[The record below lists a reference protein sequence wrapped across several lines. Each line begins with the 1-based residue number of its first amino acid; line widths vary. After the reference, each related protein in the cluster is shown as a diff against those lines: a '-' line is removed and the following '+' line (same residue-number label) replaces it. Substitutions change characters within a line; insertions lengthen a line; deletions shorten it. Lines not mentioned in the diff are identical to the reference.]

1 MARGA
6 SVLLSS
12 QLTLCPYGRTLA
24 RLYKIIRTIKY
35 INPISIAKIA
45 TMASC
50 LLVTRPWIML
60 PFIHKA
66 PIIIWVISSTI
77 LIILILRQL
86 IRMSRWSSK
95 LKISINYL
103 WMMNWITDLSNNL
116 NSMMKFT
123 FKIQI
128 IRVINNSNHH
138 WYLLIVQPRLMDK
151 SKKMSRKWHLIK
163 LNIMFCKITRRIPM
177 IK

>member
-1 MARGA
+1 MVRGA

-12 QLTLCPYGRTLA
+12 QPHLCPYGRTLA
-24 RLYKIIRTIKY
+24 RLTKIIRTIKY

-50 LLVTRPWIML
+50 LLVTRPSIML

-66 PIIIWVISSTI
+66 LIIIWVISSTI

-123 FKIQI
+123 FKMQI

-138 WYLLIVQPRLMDK
+138 WYLLKVQPRLMDK

-177 IK
+177 KK